1 MKNSIEVDTN
11 QSIARVTLHGELV
24 RDEFLALYEEVLLHP
39 QFLPKMS
46 VIWDARDASAIRLTS
61 SDLQRIGNVVREKI
75 LERGEGKAAWV
86 VSADF
91 EYGMGRMFELMT
103 EGYIP
108 VTFRVFRSM
117 EEANKWAME

>member
-1 MKNSIEVDTN
+1 MKSSIEIDTN
-11 QSIARVTLHGELV
+11 QSVAKVTLHGELV
-24 RDEFLALYEEVLLHP
+24 LDKFLALYEELLLHP

-46 VIWDARDASAIRLTS
+46 VIWDARDATAIKITS
-61 SDLQRIGNVVREKI
+61 SDIQRIGNFVREKA
-75 LERGEGKAAWV
+75 LQRGEGKAAWV

-91 EYGMGRMFELMT
+91 EYGMGRMYELMT

-117 EEANKWAME
+117 EEANQWVVE